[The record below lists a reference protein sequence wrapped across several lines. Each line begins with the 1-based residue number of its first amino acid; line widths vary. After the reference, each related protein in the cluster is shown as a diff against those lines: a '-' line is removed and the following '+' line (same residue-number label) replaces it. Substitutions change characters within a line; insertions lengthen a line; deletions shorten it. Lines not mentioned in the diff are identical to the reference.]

1 MREGW
6 AVKSLDDLCNIA
18 RGGSPRPIKQF
29 ITDAPDG
36 VNWIKIADATAS
48 SKYIYKTKEKI
59 KADGVRRSRMVYEGD
74 FLLSNSMSFGR
85 PYIMKTS
92 GCIHDG
98 WLVLSDKSGLFDQD
112 FLYYFL
118 GSPSAYQQ
126 FDERATGSTVR
137 NLNID
142 LVRSVHV
149 PLPPLVQQKRIVAIL
164 DQAFEGIVAATA
176 NAEKN
181 LANARELFESYLN
194 SIFSSPNIDG
204 WEWDRLGNAVSS
216 VATGPFGSLLH
227 KSDYISGGTPIV
239 NPINIVDGLLLS
251 SVRKTLN
258 AETVERLNR
267 YVLKSGDVV
276 IARRGEIG
284 RCGVVEHEQNGW
296 VCGTGCFFIQQS
308 ERLNSRFLVCLL
320 RSFNFRLKLEKS
332 ATGATMKN
340 LSNSTLK
347 NLDVCFPRAVDE
359 QTAVVSRV
367 DTLSEKVAELEAVYN
382 KKLTALTELKQSL
395 LQKAFSGELTAGDAD
410 IKEESVA

>member
-6 AVKSLDDLCNIA
+6 VTVKLGEVCAVEKAKYAGDDLPYVGLEHIVSGTG
-18 RGGSPRPIKQF
+18 RF
-29 ITDAPDG
+29 IG
-36 VNWIKIADATAS
+36 S
-48 SKYIYKTKEKI
+48 SKAQKVGSSTFQFSPKH
-59 KADGVRRSRMVYEGD
+59 
-74 FLLSNSMSFGR
+74 LLYGRLR
-85 PYIMKTS
+85 PYLNKVLLPEFS
-92 GCIHDG
+92 GHCSSEIFPILPFNTVDIR
-98 WLVLSDKSGLFDQD
+98 
-112 FLYYFL
+112 FLYYWL
-118 GSPSAYQQ
+118 TSLTIVEAINSTCTGARMPRANVKEVLQ
-126 FDERATGSTVR
+126 FSF
-137 NLNID
+137 
-142 LVRSVHV
+142 
-149 PLPPLVQQKRIVAIL
+149 PLPLLGEQKRIAAIL
-164 DQAFEGIVAATA
+164 DQAFKGIAAATA

-320 RSFNFRLKLEKS
+320 RSFSFRLKLEKS

-347 NLDVCFPRAVDE
+347 NLDVCFPWAVDE